1 MVDVRELA
9 AAAPRGSFALQPR
22 GPYSLAESIRFL
34 EGFEPAA
41 YSAGPA
47 EAGQTLDAVF
57 ALEGSWLTV
66 GISVEQV
73 GTEVRG
79 RIVAARPLKRLEL
92 SAARQQVERILSLDV
107 DATGYAAIGE
117 TDPVIGGL
125 QERYPGLRPVG
136 FWSWYEAAAWSIIS
150 QRIRTGQA
158 AALKAR
164 LADELG
170 VGVLINGTK
179 RSAFPAPAVLAQLSS
194 FKGLTPQKVDWLRSL
209 GEIARRNTI
218 DSARLRRMPRAD
230 ALEFLQTLPGVGPFS
245 AELILLRG
253 AGDPDAAPLG
263 EKRFAEAVAVA
274 YDLDAPP
281 APDELEVLS
290 EGWAPYRT
298 WVTVLLRRAA
308 ADGSADVDAAPAAAD
323 GAARAAPAG
332 LADAAAGGD
341 ADAAPEE
348 DASAT
353 DAENEDEDSGTV
365 TTVTEPDVAASPDA
379 FADAEAT
386 AVEASPPRR
395 RALFGLRR
403 KA

>member
-57 ALEGSWLTV
+57 PLEGSWLTV

-92 SAARQQVERILSLDV
+92 SAARQQMERILSLDV

-150 QRIRTGQA
+150 QRIRMGQA

-170 VGVLINGTK
+170 VAVLINGTK

-218 DSARLRRMPRAD
+218 DSASLRRMPRAD
-230 ALEFLQTLPGVGPFS
+230 ALELLQTLPGVRPF
-245 AELILLRG
+245 
-253 AGDPDAAPLG
+253 
-263 EKRFAEAVAVA
+263 
-274 YDLDAPP
+274 
-281 APDELEVLS
+281 
-290 EGWAPYRT
+290 
-298 WVTVLLRRAA
+298 
-308 ADGSADVDAAPAAAD
+308 
-323 GAARAAPAG
+323 
-332 LADAAAGGD
+332 
-341 ADAAPEE
+341 
-348 DASAT
+348 
-353 DAENEDEDSGTV
+353 
-365 TTVTEPDVAASPDA
+365 
-379 FADAEAT
+379 
-386 AVEASPPRR
+386 
-395 RALFGLRR
+395 
-403 KA
+403 